1 MTTSHLPSARVGSK
15 PRALPGE
22 ALELVREVAL
32 EPPDHC
38 YPWPFG
44 KDRLGYG
51 RVFYQ
56 GKTRPAH
63 RVAWELHHG
72 IVMGVEFD
80 ACHQPMICHDRSC
93 INPLHIRPGTR
104 AENMADCDIDG
115 TRPYGTKSGR
125 AKLTDA
131 QVILIH
137 ADERSYSKIAQA
149 FGVSYDTVR
158 SIKTGRRWRW
168 LFTKEARNG

>member
-104 AENMADCDIDG
+104 AENMADCDIDALLFQDRASIRRFLRHRSLNQDRSALALAVYQG
-115 TRPYGTKSGR
+115 T
-125 AKLTDA
+125 A
-131 QVILIH
+131 QWLIM
-137 ADERSYSKIAQA
+137 I
-149 FGVSYDTVR
+149 
-158 SIKTGRRWRW
+158 
-168 LFTKEARNG
+168 